1 MTGLSLGIIGSS
13 LLSGLLSLG
22 LGLGLSS
29 RGWQPSMSL
38 NLSAVDI
45 RPQWES
51 AWLKNLIADDPVA
64 KTIVSNY
71 LSGLSSAGYLLD
83 EQGVWVAA
91 GQFPMAQHQGNIR
104 KPAASITKV
113 ATTLAALETWGPAYQ
128 FETLVGWRGQFKN
141 GVIEGDLI
149 VEGSHDPLFVWEEAI
164 ALGNALQQMGVR
176 RVTGDLIIAGDFTM
190 NFEPNAGNSGQMLK
204 QAMNAADWDDPV
216 LTAYQN
222 LPPQTPQPAVQI
234 DGQVKV
240 SSMSLKSEVSGW
252 LVRHSSLPLV
262 AVLKAMNIYSNNAMA
277 EQIAQTLGGPEV
289 VMSESEAVGVSA
301 SEISL
306 TNGSGLGET
315 NQISPR
321 AVVTM
326 LQEIQKIL
334 QVNRLTISDIFPIV
348 GTDGGT
354 VQNRNL
360 PNNAVVKTGTLA
372 VVSALAGAVPTEKK
386 GIVWFSLLNYG
397 SDLDGLRMRQDQVIS
412 AIEQQWGK
420 AAAVPVELRTTVVIG
435 QGAYRFG
442 DQQRNQPIST
452 RSQGSVSL
460 TQPAK

>member
-13 LLSGLLSLG
+13 LLGGLLSLG
-22 LGLGLSS
+22 FGLGLSI
-29 RGWQPSMSL
+29 RGWQPSTSL

-91 GQFPMAQHQGNIR
+91 GQFPMAQHQGNTR

-128 FETLVGWRGQFKN
+128 FETLVGWRGRFEN

-149 VEGSHDPLFVWEEAI
+149 IEGSHDPLFVWEEAI
-164 ALGNALQQMGVR
+164 ALGNALQQVGVR
-176 RVTGDLIIAGDFTM
+176 RVTGDLIIAGNFTM
-190 NFEPNAGNSGQMLK
+190 NFEPDAGTSGQMLK

-222 LPPQTPQPAVQI
+222 LPQTPQPAVQI

-240 SSMSLKSEVSGW
+240 SSVSLKAEVSGW
-252 LVRHSSLPLV
+252 LVRHGSLPLV

-289 VMSESEAVGVSA
+289 VMSKVEAVGVSA
-301 SEISL
+301 NEISL

-315 NQISPR
+315 NQMSPR
-321 AVVTM
+321 AAVIM

-354 VQNRNL
+354 VQDRNL
-360 PNNAVVKTGTLA
+360 PSNAVVKTGTLA

-420 AAAVPVELRTTVVIG
+420 AAAVPVEMRTTVVIG

-442 DQQRNQPIST
+442 DQQRNQPISAQ
-452 RSQGSVSL
+452 SQGPVSS
-460 TQPAK
+460 TQPAN